1 MNATASTL
9 SLTAAGAPEL
19 RPRTADG
26 WGPGVALA
34 LGVHLML
41 VAALAVGVQWKI
53 NNPVPI
59 EAEVWAE
66 IPKAAAP
73 DVTPPPP
80 EPAPEPAQK
89 VAEAP
94 VEPES
99 PVPEPIPDLVV
110 AKKVPVP
117 KKEIK
122 KPKPREPVEVFE
134 TAPPKLSKKVAP
146 KKVEPPKP
154 ATKPPVT
161 PPAKTVPSKVS
172 SPDAIGRAVTEA
184 EAQRR
189 LKLQRMMSDLGS
201 LGTSGSSG
209 GPSANY
215 AGRIKARIKP
225 NILFTD
231 NIGGNPQALVEV
243 RCGPD
248 GRILSSRLLESSGV
262 AAFDTAVLRAIERTE
277 VLPADENGRVLPV
290 MQIVFRPNDF

>member
-1 MNATASTL
+1 M

-41 VAALAVGVQWKI
+41 VAALALGVQWKI

-94 VEPES
+94 VEPEP

-110 AKKVPVP
+110 AKKVP

-122 KPKPREPVEVFE
+122 KPKAREPVEVFE
-134 TAPPKLSKKVAP
+134 TAPPKLSKRAEP
-146 KKVEPPKP
+146 KKVEPTKP
-154 ATKPPVT
+154 EVKPPVK
-161 PPAKTVPSKVS
+161 PPAKTVSSKVN
-172 SPDAIGRAVTEA
+172 SPDAIERAVTEA

-201 LGTSGSSG
+201 LGMSGSSG

-248 GRILSSRLLESSGV
+248 GRILSSKLLESSGV
-262 AAFDTAVLRAIERTE
+262 EAFDKAVLRAIERTE